1 VRVEL
6 VAVGTELLL
15 GDIVNG
21 NAAWLGQ
28 RLAEAGLD
36 VAHSTVV
43 GDNIDR
49 IADVLRL
56 ALSRADAVLVTGGI
70 GPTQDD
76 LTREALAAVAGVAL
90 VRDPV
95 LESALRERFTALR
108 RDVPEMNYRQA
119 DVPEGGVP
127 LPNAKGTA
135 PGMRLVVGAGVV
147 YLMPGVPHEMEA
159 MFADSVLPDL
169 LARAGEPAV
178 IVNRVLRT
186 AGMWESAVAAA
197 LGPLV
202 DRLAEQGN
210 PTVAF
215 LASAGQTRV
224 RITAKAPTYAD
235 ALAVVAP
242 VEAEARAALGAGVYG
257 SDDDTLDG
265 VVIDLLRSRGETVA
279 VAESLT
285 GGLLGGLL
293 TAGRGASDGFAGGV
307 IAYSNGAK
315 AGCSVSATTCSRPR
329 VPCQPRRGGH
339 GQRGAGATRDDV
351 RRRAHRSRR
360 AGRAGRSAGRDGVRR
375 PGDARRRCDEAA
387 AAARRPGAV
396 RQYAAVAA
404 VNLLRLHLGRRAAP
418 VAVSSRSAASRR
430 GARAARRRRA

>member
-159 MFADSVLPDL
+159 MFAESVLPDL
-169 LARAGEPAV
+169 LH
-178 IVNRVLRT
+178 
-186 AGMWESAVAAA
+186 
-197 LGPLV
+197 
-202 DRLAEQGN
+202 
-210 PTVAF
+210 
-215 LASAGQTRV
+215 
-224 RITAKAPTYAD
+224 
-235 ALAVVAP
+235 
-242 VEAEARAALGAGVYG
+242 
-257 SDDDTLDG
+257 
-265 VVIDLLRSRGETVA
+265 
-279 VAESLT
+279 
-285 GGLLGGLL
+285 
-293 TAGRGASDGFAGGV
+293 
-307 IAYSNGAK
+307 
-315 AGCSVSATTCSRPR
+315 PR
-329 VPCQPRRGGH
+329 
-339 GQRGAGATRDDV
+339 
-351 RRRAHRSRR
+351 
-360 AGRAGRSAGRDGVRR
+360 GRAGGHRQPRPAHRGACGSRPSPRRSARWWSGSPSRATRR
-375 PGDARRRCDEAA
+375 SPSSPAPARRACGSPPRQ
-387 AAARRPGAV
+387 RRTTT
-396 RQYAAVAA
+396 RW
-404 VNLLRLHLGRRAAP
+404 RWSHRSSRRRGQ
-418 VAVSSRSAASRR
+418 RSAAAYTAPTTTRWTPW
-430 GARAARRRRA
+430 